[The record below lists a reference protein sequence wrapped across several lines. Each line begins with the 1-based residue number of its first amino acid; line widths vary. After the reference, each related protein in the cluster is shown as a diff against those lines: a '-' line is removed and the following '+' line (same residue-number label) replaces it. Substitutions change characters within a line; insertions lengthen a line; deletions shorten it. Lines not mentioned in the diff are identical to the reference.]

1 MRPFICF
8 EREFI
13 FLPFSNQLGDVAV
26 EVEVEIGGEAV
37 EVAVVNGAASVIEV
51 AAAVE
56 TVHVRNVGIEVASVE
71 IGVKI
76 ESVKNLLQK
85 RIKKT
90 MIKNKKPRLLKVSC
104 ISVVESFLISVIVK
118 WSALLSIVL
127 RISLFLPYL

>member
-85 RIKKT
+85 RIKNTIIKKT

-104 ISVVESFLISVIVK
+104 FLISVIVK